1 MKKSNSYL
9 LLMFVLTVCI
19 INLSNCKKDCNDPSN
34 PNCSNFDPCLNVADA
49 SFTVKQYCST
59 FYNQASFEEDSLL
72 TPGQVIF
79 EVNDQD
85 VDSCYWKIGAEAQY
99 RTGKSILITFDNQME
114 ELLPVQLIVYK
125 NLECCQDQL
134 AQRDTIIRYI
144 PLEHREGTR
153 IIGSYTGYHE
163 DAPNDTFTITIDS
176 MSHPYDNYTMFSVFN
191 LPEGCFVNST
201 IFPYQN
207 FRDQPSIL
215 PSKTHLLL
223 FTGFSS
229 DECPDPEGI
238 GKVDLINNSIV
249 IDYNI
254 SSRMI
259 DTTTNTIPR
268 INKKFIGQKN

>member
-9 LLMFVLTVCI
+9 LLMFVLIVCI

-49 SFTVKQYCST
+49 TFTVKQYCRS
-59 FYNQASFEEDSLL
+59 FFNQAFFEEDTFL
-72 TPGQVIF
+72 TPGFLVF
-79 EVNDQD
+79 EVNNIDI
-85 VDSCYWKIGAEAQY
+85 DSCYWKVGAENQI
-99 RTGKSILITFDNQME
+99 RRGKSITIQFDNYME
-114 ELLPVQLIVYK
+114 ELLPVQLIAYK

-134 AQRDTIIRYI
+134 AQWDTVTQYI
-144 PLEHREGTR
+144 PLEHQEETR

-163 DAPNDTFTITIDS
+163 GSPNDTFTITIDS
-176 MSHPYDNYTMFSVFN
+176 MSHPFDNYTMFSIFN

-201 IFPYQN
+201 IFPHQN
-207 FRDQPSIL
+207 FRDQPSIV
-215 PSKTHLLL
+215 PSKTNFVF
-223 FTGFSS
+223 FTGFSN

-238 GKVDLINNSIV
+238 GIIDQTNNSIV

-254 SSRMI
+254 SSNMI

-268 INKKFIGQKN
+268 IDKKFIGQKN